1 MFRFLGFMTGT
12 VLVIGAMVTVLGTPA
27 LETGSPRVAAD
38 VTVPPPESIA
48 TAASIAATAV
58 LLAEV
63 SGPDGQV
70 ENFSIPNAPADP
82 EQAAEPITASAAP
95 MGTLP
100 DPQATTFATAT
111 EAATDLQPSGE
122 PMARF
127 SASADAVED
136 AEFNRQTAPWG
147 APDAM
152 PAASDTRLDARP
164 PNPVNRFADA
174 EALPGTLPEDAAPLA
189 AEGPETSEP
198 PMADSNAQWHAF
210 WQPFRSQIAAN
221 GFAARLKAVT
231 NMDYRVVRR
240 MPGAYEVAFAY
251 ADASELSAKL
261 ARIETATGL
270 DLPEAGP

>member
-12 VLVIGAMVTVLGTPA
+12 VLVISAMVTVLGTPA

-82 EQAAEPITASAAP
+82 EQAAEPITASAQL

-100 DPQATTFATAT
+100 DALAAKFATAT
-111 EAATDLQPSGE
+111 DMQQSAE
-122 PMARF
+122 PMARL
-127 SASADAVED
+127 STSADAVDD
-136 AEFNRQTAPWG
+136 AEFNRQTAPR
-147 APDAM
+147 AEPDAM
-152 PAASDTRLDARP
+152 PAVADTRLDARP
-164 PNPVNRFADA
+164 PTPVDGLADA
-174 EALPGTLPEDAAPLA
+174 EALPGTLPEDAAPLI
-189 AEGPETSEP
+189 AEGPETIGA
-198 PMADSNAQWHAF
+198 PMADSGTQWHAF